1 MANQKLQVQR
11 ALAVVPSDTIGIP
24 DVAKLTVSS
33 VTTSASAAN
42 KVEDTA
48 GLFTTTNLVS
58 VGDIVY
64 NATEAKIATVLSVDS
79 ATVLTVSDNIMTNTD
94 NYSIYRDSTEGCIL
108 YIGTTGNLKVL
119 TSGDDIVTYT
129 AVAVGFFPVHVKK
142 VFSTG
147 TGASTIVA
155 NW

>member
-11 ALAVVPSDTIGIP
+11 AVSVVPSDTISIP

-33 VTTSASAAN
+33 AATGTTTN
-42 KVEDTA
+42 KLVDSG
-48 GLFTTTNLVS
+48 GLFTTTNLVG

-64 NATEAKIATVLSVDS
+64 NSTDGTIATVTAVDS
-79 ATVLTVSDNIMTNTD
+79 ATQLTVSANIMASGES
-94 NYSIYRDSTEGCIL
+94 YSIYRDSTEGCIL

-119 TSGDDIVTYT
+119 TAGDDIVTYT

-147 TGASTIVA
+147 TAASNIIA

>member
-1 MANQKLQVQR
+1 MARETLQVSR
-11 ALAVVPSDTIGIP
+11 ALAVVPSDTIGVP
-24 DVAKLTVSS
+24 DPRRFTVSS
-33 VTTSASAAN
+33 AATSTATN
-42 KVEDTA
+42 KLVNTG
-48 GLFTTTNLVS
+48 GLFTTTNLVG

-64 NATEAKIATVLSVDS
+64 NITDGTIATVTAVDS
-79 ATVLTVSDNIMTNTD
+79 ATILTLSANIMASGES
-94 NYSIYRDSTEGCIL
+94 YSIYRGEADSCLL

-119 TSGDDIVTYT
+119 TSADDIVTYT

-147 TGASTIVA
+147 TAASNIVA

>member
-11 ALAVVPSDTIGIP
+11 ALAVVKSDTIGIP
-24 DVAKLTVSS
+24 DPAKLTVSS
-33 VTTSASAAN
+33 AATATTSN
-42 KVEDTA
+42 KLEDSA
-48 GLFTTTNLVS
+48 GLFTTTNLVG

-64 NATEAKIATVLSVDS
+64 NSTDGTIATVTAVDS
-79 ATVLTVSDNIMTNTD
+79 ATVLTLSANIMAD
-94 NYSIYRDSTEGCIL
+94 EENYSIYRDSTEGCIL

-119 TSGDDIVTYT
+119 TAGDDIVTYT

-142 VFSTG
+142 VFNVA
-147 TGASTIVA
+147 GASNIIA

>member
-11 ALAVVPSDTIGIP
+11 ALAVVKSDTIGIP

-33 VTTSASAAN
+33 AATDTTSS
-42 KVEDTA
+42 KLVDSG
-48 GLFTTTNLVS
+48 GLFTTTNLVAA
-58 VGDIVY
+58 GDIVY
-64 NATEAKIATVLSVDS
+64 NSTDGSIATVTAVDS
-79 ATVLTVSDNIMTNTD
+79 ATTLTLSDNIMASGES
-94 NYSIYRDSTEGCIL
+94 YSIYRDSTEGCIL

-142 VFSTG
+142 VFNVV
-147 TGASTIVA
+147 GASNIVA